1 MLPAAVP
8 ISTLGNDL
16 QQLLL
21 SLQGI
26 YPELIITATLML
38 VVLLDLIR
46 LRNNRFLSL
55 LSTAG
60 ILAAGILLYTR
71 EPLISVGDRGLFLD
85 MLRPDGFSVFLRS
98 LFLLAGLLAI
108 WMSERF
114 VAGGMRLSRIG
125 EYHTLILSLLLGAM
139 LMSMT
144 TNLLLI
150 YLSIE
155 LVSISSYLLT
165 NFSFNRQS
173 GEAGIKYLL
182 FGAVASAVM
191 LFGMSLLYGFTGTL
205 DFASPNFQMSLLSL
219 NIEAVPLL
227 VASFMT
233 LAGFLFKI
241 SAVPFHIWAPDVYE
255 GAPVPVA
262 ALFSVVPK
270 LAGLSLLIRFLQYFH
285 ESSILFVSVH
295 FDWQLVLAVLAG
307 LSMFIGNL
315 AAVWQQ
321 NAKRMLAYSSIAHT
335 GFLMAAVLAYSDLGI
350 RSVLFYASI
359 YLLMNFAAF
368 LLVKMLNGYT
378 GGENI
383 NIKGYSGLGRKLP
396 YLGALL
402 VLVMIALTGLP
413 PTAGFTAKLLVFTA
427 LWEAYQLSG
436 NTILGYLLLAGVV
449 NTVIALFYYLK
460 IPYFMYFRAA
470 GEEEVQEVLEPTT
483 GEKLMLGLLAGLL
496 LLFFFKADWLLNEIN
511 TIDFIF

>member
-1 MLPAAVP
+1 MLLAVP
-8 ISTLGNDL
+8 ISTLADDL
-16 QQLLL
+16 QQVLQ

-26 YPELIITATLML
+26 YPELVLTATLML
-38 VVLLDLIR
+38 VVLLDLMK
-46 LRNNRFLSL
+46 LRYKSLLAL

-60 ILAAGILLYTR
+60 ILAAAVLLYTR
-71 EPLISVGDRGLFLD
+71 EPIGEVAERGLFLE
-85 MLRPDGFSVFLRS
+85 MLKPDGLSVFLRT

-108 WMSERF
+108 WLSERF
-114 VAGGMRLSRIG
+114 VAGGVLLSRIG
-125 EYHTLILSLLLGAM
+125 EYYTLILSLLLGAM

-144 TNLLLI
+144 TNFLLI

-165 NFSFNRQS
+165 NFSFTRKS
-173 GEAGIKYLL
+173 GEAALKYLL

-205 DFASPNFQMSLLSL
+205 NFAAPAFQLSLLSL
-219 NIEAVPLL
+219 NIEAMPLL
-227 VASFMT
+227 MASFMT
-233 LAGFLFKI
+233 LAGFLFKL

-270 LAGLSLLIRFLQYFH
+270 LAGLSLLIRFLQHFH
-285 ESSILFVSVH
+285 ESSILFASVH

-315 AAVWQQ
+315 AAVWQD

-335 GFLMAAVLAYSDLGI
+335 GFLLAGVLTYSAFGI

-368 LLVKMLNGYT
+368 LLVKMLGAYT
-378 GGENI
+378 GKESI
-383 NIKGYSGLGRKLP
+383 SAYSGLGRRLP
-396 YLGALL
+396 YVGAAL

-427 LWEAYQLSG
+427 LWEAYQQSG
-436 NTILGYLLLAGVV
+436 NVVLGYLLLAGVI
-449 NTVIALFYYLK
+449 NTLIALFYYLK
-460 IPYFMYFRAA
+460 IPYFMYFRTYT
-470 GEEEVQEVLEPTT
+470 EDRELEIRQTGI
-483 GEKLMLGLLAGLL
+483 GEKLILALLAGLL

-511 TIDFIF
+511 TIDIIF